1 MKREMSSAA
10 TAAGPSPSSGHKRS
24 RQVTA
29 VPASAEQEDTREV
42 KRKQTGGEQADRVRT
57 KRQKIEQVKNELYE
71 RQLALRQEIEL
82 KKAAREELRKV
93 KTAQDQTDQEQSR
106 KRREQARRQRIEE
119 MRQAAEE
126 KAAEEK
132 GAEEKGAE
140 DKGAEEKGAEQ
151 KVAEK
156 ESAQRK
162 AAEKEAAQQK
172 AAEKRVA
179 EDRAEKKKA
188 ERKAA
193 VKKAQAEHAEKK
205 KAEKKKAEK
214 KKAAKEHATVPAES
228 LALDNAIPLPRTW
241 PAQVGAPATRGFN
254 NETNYCYRSATLQA
268 LARIPQLLT
277 ALITSHGS
285 PCKDARGKA
294 VHCVA
299 CAMRDLFA
307 AYHTSNA
314 AASTALRALNNA
326 IARTGRVGSPKW
338 LFRQN
343 TQQDAHEFN
352 LYMLNSAL
360 EARGIDRPRF
370 RKSFMI
376 LTRSNWTCLDC
387 KHKSIADYSEQPDF
401 ALHVH
406 PTEATLEECIR
417 KEFITREP
425 LTRRCEVCK
434 DNKRQTRH
442 MTIRHAPD
450 VLTVMIQRF
459 GMDKWGNAARKN
471 TKLTNIPSTLN
482 LSPWAVDPATNMQ
495 YTLQSVVMHLGSS
508 PSVGHYT
515 AMIKRGNEWVCADD
529 SSISTM
535 RPRDVQGS
543 RQMTPYLLTY
553 VKV

>member
-140 DKGAEEKGAEQ
+140 DEGAEEKGAEQ

-162 AAEKEAAQQK
+162 AAEKEAAQRK
-172 AAEKRVA
+172 AAEKEAA

-193 VKKAQAEHAEKK
+193 VKKAQEEH
-205 KAEKKKAEK
+205 AEKKKAEK

>member
-193 VKKAQAEHAEKK
+193 VKKAQEEH
-205 KAEKKKAEK
+205 AEKKKAEK